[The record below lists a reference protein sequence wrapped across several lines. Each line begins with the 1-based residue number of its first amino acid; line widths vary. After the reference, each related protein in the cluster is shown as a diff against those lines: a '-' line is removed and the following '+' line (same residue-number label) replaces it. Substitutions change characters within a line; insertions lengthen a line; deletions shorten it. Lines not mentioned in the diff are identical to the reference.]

1 MTTFDERE
9 KAFEGK
15 YKRDQELQFKV
26 TARRNRLLGEWAAA
40 KMGLTG
46 EAATEYAKAVVA
58 ADFDRPGDED
68 VAEKV
73 VADLTAKKVAI
84 SAGDVRKE
92 MDRLLTVAKE
102 MIMKQG
108 KPHCLPR
115 GMGRASQVAERP
127 RPVSNTRCSRQNA
140 NSSAPM
146 TMRVHHEL
154 SDPSKLISV
163 WIVPR
168 ISTPNS
174 VPAT

>member
-1 MTTFDERE
+1 LYFIPEGLYKQRWHICHAPPAEENATAMTTFDERE

-40 KMGLTG
+40 KLGLTG
-46 EAATEYAKAVVA
+46 QAATDYAKEVVS

-108 KPHCLPR
+108 
-115 GMGRASQVAERP
+115 
-127 RPVSNTRCSRQNA
+127 
-140 NSSAPM
+140 
-146 TMRVHHEL
+146 
-154 SDPSKLISV
+154 
-163 WIVPR
+163 
-168 ISTPNS
+168 
-174 VPAT
+174 